1 MQKSKLS
8 GFAAIYDGVFALM
21 LAGVLLYLAALP
33 PLGLW
38 WLGWVVAACWAP
50 LIRRKMLLSTN
61 LDVQKTK
68 SLKQKRTW
76 FRSRPY
82 RQIWLAGVIF
92 WGVTVHWVCF
102 PHWAACF
109 GWFAMCCYLGSYFP
123 LFVFFARMLHH
134 KPLYGNLRLPV
145 WFAAPVAWLAVMYLQ
160 KTLMGGFGFALLE
173 HTQMRQTALIQTA
186 DIGGESFVG
195 AIMIFVGILFG
206 ECLPV
211 QLTAEQSDDYR
222 SRVSAKGL
230 LGRLVVIAA
239 TFIVLIGYAEIR
251 ERQRQPS
258 ERPPLN
264 VALLQGSYKVSLSA
278 PVEWYY
284 KVFDNY
290 KEMAMETARDNKG
303 KIDLIVWPESTCR
316 YSWVDV
322 DVSEFHE
329 STWQDSTFSPKQWIR
344 EFLSEE
350 NSKILEISQHLGVPC
365 VYGASSSVY
374 SEKKGRY
381 FGYNSA
387 LLIEN
392 VYPLSY
398 DSENQPQ
405 LCPTEYSR
413 YDKMLLV
420 MFGEYIPFSE
430 YLPDGF
436 FLKTLCQRADFGRKP
451 VAFVLR
457 KTRDHE
463 SNQYVDVKEIPIT
476 YVASANICFESSS
489 SRVPRHQI
497 LELKKQGQEPE
508 FLINISND
516 GWFYHSSQIDM
527 HLATHIFRAVENR
540 KPYLAAT
547 NGGFSAG
554 IDGSGRILGMGRR
567 SSNEVV
573 LVAVSPDSRHSCYHT
588 LGNLFHFLALG
599 LVGFTLLRLTF
610 FNITKYDV
618 KA

>member
-1 MQKSKLS
+1 MQKSNLPD
-8 GFAAIYDGVFALM
+8 FAATYNGVFALM

-38 WLGWVVAACWAP
+38 WLGWIVAACWTP
-50 LIRRKMLLSTN
+50 LIRRKTLLFTN
-61 LDVQKTK
+61 FDEQKSK
-68 SLKQKRTW
+68 SPKQKRTW
-76 FRSRPY
+76 FRGRPY

-123 LFVFFARMLHH
+123 LFVFFARILHH
-134 KPLYGNLRLPV
+134 QPLCGNLRLPA

-173 HTQMRQTALIQTA
+173 HTQVRQTMLIQTA
-186 DIGGESFVG
+186 DIGGESLVG

-211 QLTAEQSDDYR
+211 RLATEQTDDNHF
-222 SRVSAKGL
+222 RVSVKGL
-230 LGRLVVIAA
+230 LGRLGVIIT
-239 TFIVLIGYAEIR
+239 TFIVLICYAEIR
-251 ERQRQPS
+251 DRQRQPS

-284 KVFDNY
+284 EVFENY
-290 KEMAMETARDNKG
+290 KEMALKTARDNKG
-303 KIDLIVWPESTCR
+303 EIDVIIWPESICR
-316 YSWVDV
+316 YSWEDI
-322 DVSEFHE
+322 DVSELHE
-329 STWQDSTFSPKQWIR
+329 STRQNVSKQRFLEI
-344 EFLSEE
+344 LSEK
-350 NSKILEISQHLGVPC
+350 NSEILEISQLIGIPNI
-365 VYGASSSVY
+365 YGTASYIY
-374 SEKKGRY
+374 SEKKDRY

-392 VYPLSY
+392 VYSLGY
-398 DSENQPQ
+398 DLENQQQ

-420 MFGEYIPFSE
+420 MFGEYIPFAE

-436 FLKTLCQRADFGRKP
+436 FLKTLCQRADFGKKP

-489 SRVPRHQI
+489 SRVPRCQI
-497 LELKKQGQEPE
+497 LELKKQGQEPD

-516 GWFYHSSQIDM
+516 GWFHHSSQIDL
-527 HLATHIFRAVENR
+527 HLATHVFRAVENR

-547 NGGFSAG
+547 NGGFSVG
-554 IDGSGRILGMGRR
+554 IDGSGRILDMGRR
-567 SSNEVV
+567 NSSEVV
-573 LVAVSPDSRHSCYHT
+573 LVAVSPDSRHSCYHI
-588 LGNLFHFLALG
+588 LGNLFHFLSLG
-599 LVGFTLLRLTF
+599 LVGVIVLRSIF
-610 FNITKYDV
+610 FHMITKV
-618 KA
+618 SKK